1 VNDSLN
7 KDTNT
12 DSYRAVNDNSY
23 AYDFLSAVH
32 NNPNLALQYDKFKR
46 SSFFNKVWADRF
58 NDYISKK
65 KTLPLLYDPFFK
77 KLFNGDEHR
86 ERLSRLVSSII
97 GQKVTV
103 IDILPSESSCFEDS
117 FIIMD
122 MIVRLSDG
130 SIANIEVQKIAALF
144 PGERLSCYSADAIM
158 RQYHRLSS
166 SSALAQYNSSIHDNT
181 MNENVQTIEHKTFS
195 YKDMKNVHTIVL
207 FENSNSNLISPIDSR
222 LYFHVGTTRFNTQ
235 IDFPLLQHFH
245 MISLDTFRKYR
256 YSDIIKGNVNITKYD
271 YDESMYDT
279 PLTSDMLRDRLA
291 YLSLFVTESVEDALA
306 IQKIFPELSQIFDE
320 MNEYLAKPEEVLS
333 MFSEALRILNHNTA
347 VLMVDEYRKK
357 YQEME
362 NNLKKEIQE
371 KQKILDSQKEQLDS
385 QKEQLDSQKEQLDS
399 QKEQLDSQKEQLD
412 SQKEQLDIQKEQFSI
427 KKEQYEEQHSKDL
440 EKIAELEA
448 MLKEK

>member
-1 VNDSLN
+1 
-7 KDTNT
+7 
-12 DSYRAVNDNSY
+12 
-23 AYDFLSAVH
+23 
-32 NNPNLALQYDKFKR
+32 
-46 SSFFNKVWADRF
+46 
-58 NDYISKK
+58 
-65 KTLPLLYDPFFK
+65 
-77 KLFNGDEHR
+77 
-86 ERLSRLVSSII
+86 
-97 GQKVTV
+97 
-103 IDILPSESSCFEDS
+103 
-117 FIIMD
+117 M
-122 MIVRLSDG
+122 
-130 SIANIEVQKIAALF
+130 
-144 PGERLSCYSADAIM
+144 
-158 RQYHRLSS
+158 
-166 SSALAQYNSSIHDNT
+166 
-181 MNENVQTIEHKTFS
+181 EHKTFS

-256 YSDIIKGNVNITKYD
+256 YSDIIKGNVNITEYD
-271 YDESMYDT
+271 YDESMYGT

-306 IQKIFPELSQIFDE
+306 IQKVFPELSQIFDE

-399 QKEQLDSQKEQLD
+399 QKEQLDSQK
-412 SQKEQLDIQKEQFSI
+412 KQLDIQKEQFSI